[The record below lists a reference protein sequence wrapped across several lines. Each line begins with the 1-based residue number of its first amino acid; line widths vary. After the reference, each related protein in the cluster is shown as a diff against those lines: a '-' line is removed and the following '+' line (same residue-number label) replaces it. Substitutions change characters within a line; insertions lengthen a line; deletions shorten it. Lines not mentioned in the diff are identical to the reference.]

1 MNAIRCLGM
10 HERDTHASEET
21 QGHKVLF
28 RILESVILKG
38 ERRPRKDL
46 LGIHEIEAVRGQVG
60 APLRLVPGKLHLK
73 TIYADRIYVKRG
85 GTRGRP
91 LEHVG

>member
-10 HERDTHASEET
+10 HERNANAPEET
-21 QGHKVLF
+21 QGHKALF

-46 LGIHEIEAVRGQVG
+46 LGIHEI
-60 APLRLVPGKLHLK
+60 
-73 TIYADRIYVKRG
+73 
-85 GTRGRP
+85 
-91 LEHVG
+91 